1 MLLPRKTKLLT
12 TVPSSVVPV
21 LLLVQALLVVNRTN
35 TFAEGFSSPNMN
47 MNQLQMPL
55 TEHGHDTFESFVTMR
70 TGIDLNKT
78 NAPNAPP
85 ANDIDTTSNDNDN
98 DNDNSPYQHQHTKS
112 NPASPSPSPGS
123 SEAVYWVGE
132 GQLYESPSGKV
143 IANIEGFDVSK
154 GVLIDPHHI
163 RQFSRKIFWFRD
175 PITNELLTEYNG
187 QPVKPI
193 KYDWQVFDLKRGTN
207 PLDPAMVPILPS
219 VVKGPRS
226 VPCMPVMPRHA
237 GSDVILYQCP
247 LFIDIETPKGTYQAW
262 EMYDYTLD
270 LTHSAT
276 RPPSLSWSRQGSS
289 PPFIEDGMGVMHF
302 LGHRMDSF
310 EELPLRMREL
320 VEEEYGLFRF
330 PPVDMEEI
338 HQLEKEMEMMMNL
351 AKADGRNA
359 VVSGNGNG
367 NGGR

>member
-1 MLLPRKTKLLT
+1 MLLTKLLS
-12 TVPSSVVPV
+12 VPSGVPV
-21 LLLVQALLVVNRTN
+21 LLLVNALLIKRTN

-47 MNQLQMPL
+47 MNMNQGQIPR
-55 TEHGHDTFESFVTMR
+55 TEHNHDTFESFVTMR

-78 NAPNAPP
+78 NAPP
-85 ANDIDTTSNDNDN
+85 ANSHDTTI
-98 DNDNSPYQHQHTKS
+98 NDNSTYQNQHPKS
-112 NPASPSPSPGS
+112 NPASPSPGS
-123 SEAVYWVGE
+123 SDVVYWVGE

-154 GVLIDPHHI
+154 GILINPDHI

-207 PLDPAMVPILPS
+207 PLDPAMAPILPS
-219 VVKGPRS
+219 VVKGPRA
-226 VPCMPVMPRHA
+226 VPCMPVKPRYA

-247 LFIDIETPKGTYQAW
+247 LFIDIETPRGAYQAW

-276 RPPSLSWSRQGSS
+276 RPPSLSWSRQGSN

-320 VEEEYGLFRF
+320 VEEEYGLFRS

-338 HQLEKEMEMMMNL
+338 HQLELELKMMMDL
-351 AKADGRNA
+351 AKAEVKADGRN
-359 VVSGNGNG
+359 VIVNGS
-367 NGGR
+367 GGR